1 YAFNKSH
8 SYGYGFIAYQT
19 AWLKAHYAPQYLAA
33 LLTSVKDDK
42 DKTAVYLAECRS
54 RGIQVL
60 VPDVNVSESEFAAV
74 DNTIPFGL
82 SAVRNV
88 GGGLV
93 GHIVEE
99 RSKNGPF
106 QDFYDF
112 CERVDPMV
120 LNKRTVESL
129 IKGGAFDSLGHPR
142 QGLCLV
148 FEQIVD
154 RILERR
160 RREAEGQYDLFGSA
174 PDLAFDDVK
183 VPIPD
188 VEFDKSKRLAFEK
201 EMLGLYV
208 SDHPLMGVEAALS
221 RHVDATIN
229 DLRELREGE
238 VRVVG
243 GVITSLSRKYTKR
256 GELMATFALEDLQSA
271 IEVWVFPKT
280 MLDVGHLLGDDAVVC
295 VKGRIDNRD
304 DQPKLVCL
312 ELKRPDLTTDAGP
325 PLRISLPITQLTDAT
340 VNRLKRLLKEHQGP
354 SPVFLHVGEKV
365 LRLAE
370 DFAVDASNGLVG
382 ELRVLLGA
390 NCILG

>member
-1 YAFNKSH
+1 
-8 SYGYGFIAYQT
+8 
-19 AWLKAHYAPQYLAA
+19 
-33 LLTSVKDDK
+33 
-42 DKTAVYLAECRS
+42 
-54 RGIQVL
+54 L
-60 VPDVNVSESEFAAV
+60 V
-74 DNTIPFGL
+74 
-82 SAVRNV
+82 
-88 GGGLV
+88 
-93 GHIVEE
+93 
-99 RSKNGPF
+99 
-106 QDFYDF
+106 
-112 CERVDPMV
+112 
-120 LNKRTVESL
+120 
-129 IKGGAFDSLGHPR
+129 
-142 QGLCLV
+142 
-148 FEQIVD
+148 
-154 RILERR
+154 
-160 RREAEGQYDLFGSA
+160 
-174 PDLAFDDVK
+174 FDDVK

-229 DLRELREGE
+229 DLRDLRESE

-256 GELMATFALEDLQSA
+256 GELMATFVLEDLQSA

-280 MLDVGHLLGDDAVVC
+280 MLDVGHLLADDAVVC